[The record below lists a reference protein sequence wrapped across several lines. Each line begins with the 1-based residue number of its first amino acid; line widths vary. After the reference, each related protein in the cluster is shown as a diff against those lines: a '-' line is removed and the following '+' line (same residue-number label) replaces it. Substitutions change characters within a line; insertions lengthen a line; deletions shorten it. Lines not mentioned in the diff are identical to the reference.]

1 MDDAAEDVQGDKTGR
16 SFTWGTRFMQASPLG
31 ISVTAL
37 LISLLVFASFLFCVW
52 WNALPVIVTH
62 EGGTTLSSDAWT
74 AICVSLLWG
83 AIFGLSEYTREADL
97 ADLKMLTSYG
107 VMVDKK
113 HISAMQFGPDAKAH
127 RRSRGFGAIGLA
139 VGAVFYCLVYRPGGH
154 QLSLPGATLTD
165 YWFAAMTL
173 FLFAKIFSSL
183 SYLRAHTSLLLHD
196 LNHRIRI
203 DLFNIQNLNGLG
215 RIALRRALPWVVA
228 SAIVFLMSFAQTV
241 WVLFGPLFIGLMLSA
256 ALVFGLPMWRMHVA
270 IDRAKSKEL
279 NGLRN
284 DIARSADAFRQEES
298 GETASRLAAQIAL
311 EQRLERVREW
321 PLDVS
326 TVVRFGLYLALPLGS
341 WFGGALVEKA
351 LDVLTR

>member
-1 MDDAAEDVQGDKTGR
+1 MDEPAEAVQGDKTGR

-31 ISVTAL
+31 FTFTAL

-62 EGGTTLSSDAWT
+62 DGGTTLSYDAWT

-97 ADLKMLTSYG
+97 ADLKMLTSHG

-113 HISAMQFGPDAKAH
+113 HISAMQFGPDARGH

-139 VGAVFYCLVYRPGGH
+139 VGAGFYCLVYRPGGH
-154 QLSLPGATLTD
+154 PLNLLGATLTD

-173 FLFAKIFSSL
+173 FLFAKIFRSL
-183 SYLRAHTSLLLHD
+183 SYLRVHTSLLLHD
-196 LNHRIRI
+196 LDHRIRI
-203 DLFNIQNLNGLG
+203 DLFNIHSLDALG

-270 IDRAKSKEL
+270 IDRAKMKEL
-279 NGLRN
+279 DKLRS
-284 DIARSADAFRQEES
+284 DIAQSADAFRQSECS
-298 GETASRLAAQIAL
+298 ETASRLAALIAL

-351 LDVLTR
+351 LDILTR